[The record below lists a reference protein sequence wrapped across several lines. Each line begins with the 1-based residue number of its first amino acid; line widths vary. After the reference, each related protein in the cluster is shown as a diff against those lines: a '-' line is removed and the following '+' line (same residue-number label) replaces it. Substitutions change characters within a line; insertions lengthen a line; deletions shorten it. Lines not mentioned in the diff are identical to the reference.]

1 MKKVT
6 KNQVPET
13 PDAGWDCP
21 FRELQIK
28 IVEPPPAP
36 APAPVTKPE
45 KEKSKLSSEDQELL
59 KAFSG
64 GEELPELPDSE
75 SISRPVARGYQLRF
89 TVQRKGKG
97 GKTVTHVQGLKA
109 LDIPEQ
115 MAICSEIRTALGTGA
130 RFLEGILEL
139 QGDQRARAAKWFT
152 EKGFPCP

>member
-1 MKKVT
+1 MKKA
-6 KNQVPET
+6 KKSQAPEVPG
-13 PDAGWDCP
+13 AGWDCP
-21 FRELQIK
+21 FQELQIK
-28 IVEPPPAP
+28 IVEPPPP
-36 APAPVTKPE
+36 PPPPVKKVE
-45 KEKSKLSSEDQELL
+45 KEKSTLSVEDQELL

-64 GEELPELPDSE
+64 GGELPELPDAE

-115 MAICSEIRTALGTGA
+115 MTICSEIRTALGTGA